1 MISRMR
7 TAFIAAGLLISLA
20 CSSQA
25 QQQAGQDAAARIGDR
40 TVTVRELDDRWKQ
53 EDPAAKAQ
61 ADQAIYDGRKA
72 ALDAIIADSLIAQAA
87 KAKGVTSE
95 AFVKDEVAKR
105 VKPVDDTDV
114 RSFYVQN
121 SERMQGRSFEQMSA
135 AIQQYLEQQHQTE
148 AKQALIAELRKAGPP
163 IRVVMDAPRTTV
175 TVNPDDPSE
184 GKADAPVTVVEFS
197 DFQCPFCLRVMPTLK
212 QLRMKYGDRIRL
224 VWKDF
229 PLTQI
234 HPQAFVAAQAGN
246 CAREQGKFWE
256 YHDKLFANQ
265 SALQPDALKKYA
277 ADAGLDAAKFNQC
290 LDTSKYEARV
300 QDALATGSR
309 LGIGSTP
316 TVYVNGRMINGA
328 QPIEVFESVI
338 DEELARK

>member
-148 AKQALIAELRKAGPP
+148 AKQDPGAQDRRDGLHGNAMQRVAQRHPHRAPP
-163 IRVVMDAPRTTV
+163 RIPAQGRHHRSRRERGEDQQRVDPAQRCGTRCSQRAA
-175 TVNPDDPSE
+175 DPS
-184 GKADAPVTVVEFS
+184 ARCSRCTRRHSAPTSTKV
-197 DFQCPFCLRVMPTLK
+197 
-212 QLRMKYGDRIRL
+212 RI
-224 VWKDF
+224 V
-229 PLTQI
+229 P
-234 HPQAFVAAQAGN
+234 V
-246 CAREQGKFWE
+246 
-256 YHDKLFANQ
+256 
-265 SALQPDALKKYA
+265 S
-277 ADAGLDAAKFNQC
+277 
-290 LDTSKYEARV
+290 
-300 QDALATGSR
+300 
-309 LGIGSTP
+309 
-316 TVYVNGRMINGA
+316 GR
-328 QPIEVFESVI
+328 
-338 DEELARK
+338 K